1 MPEQKKLQ
9 RAIRTPILL
18 YEKPVEEPFLP
29 TPEPRFTPEQAR
41 YLNEVIPE
49 PWPLP
54 PPRIPSKPTLVEEQY
69 APTERMVL
77 VTSTTEAHYDIK
89 TADPKQILLIAED
102 QDHLV
107 EFDRSVDDLSTKIFA
122 SGSLAMTGK
131 GVRRIYAKT
140 TTGTGKLYIRIW
152 GP

>member
-1 MPEQKKLQ
+1 MPESKKLQ

-18 YEKPVEEPFLP
+18 YEKPVEEPFK
-29 TPEPRFTPEQAR
+29 PEPEPLFSPKEAH
-41 YLNEVIPE
+41 YLDEVIPQ

-54 PPRIPSKPTLVEEQY
+54 PPPIPPKPTIVEEQY

-77 VTSTTEAHYDIK
+77 VTSTTAVFYDIK
-89 TADPKQILLIAED
+89 TAEPKQILLIAETE
-102 QDHLV
+102 DHLV
-107 EFDRSVDDLSTKIFA
+107 EFDRSVDDLSTKIFS

-140 TTGTGKLYIRIW
+140 VTGTGKLYIRIW

>member
-1 MPEQKKLQ
+1 
-9 RAIRTPILL
+9 
-18 YEKPVEEPFLP
+18 
-29 TPEPRFTPEQAR
+29 
-41 YLNEVIPE
+41 
-49 PWPLP
+49 
-54 PPRIPSKPTLVEEQY
+54 
-69 APTERMVL
+69 MVL

-89 TADPKQILLIAED
+89 TADPKQILLIAES

>member
-1 MPEQKKLQ
+1 
-9 RAIRTPILL
+9 
-18 YEKPVEEPFLP
+18 
-29 TPEPRFTPEQAR
+29 
-41 YLNEVIPE
+41 
-49 PWPLP
+49 
-54 PPRIPSKPTLVEEQY
+54 
-69 APTERMVL
+69 MVL

-89 TADPKQILLIAED
+89 TADPKQILLIAES

-140 TTGTGKLYIRIW
+140 TTGSGKLYIRIW

>member
-1 MPEQKKLQ
+1 MPKNETLQ
-9 RAIRTPILL
+9 RAIRTPIVQ

-29 TPEPRFTPEQAR
+29 PPEPCFTIEQAR
-41 YLNEVIPE
+41 YLNEAIPQ

-54 PPRIPSKPTLVEEQY
+54 TPRIPPKPTPVEEQY
-69 APTERMVL
+69 EPVERMVL
-77 VTSTTEAHYDIK
+77 ITSTTEVFYDIK
-89 TADPKQILLIAED
+89 TAEPKQILLIAED

-107 EFDRSVDDLSTKIFA
+107 EFNRSIDDLSTKIFA
-122 SGSLAMTGK
+122 KGSLAMTGK
-131 GVRRIYAKT
+131 GVKRIYAKT